1 MTLDYP
7 ISYIIPFPILLSFMI
22 LVYVS
27 IHLCVLN
34 EHEFEHA
41 SNNFNFTELQYFH
54 LIPVYLFII
63 SRVKICSLT
72 EICVNLKLIISC
84 CTF

>member
-22 LVYVS
+22 LLYVS

-41 SNNFNFTELQYFH
+41 SNNFNLTELQYFH
-54 LIPVYLFII
+54 LIPVDLFII
-63 SRVKICSLT
+63 SR
-72 EICVNLKLIISC
+72 LKYAV
-84 CTF
+84 